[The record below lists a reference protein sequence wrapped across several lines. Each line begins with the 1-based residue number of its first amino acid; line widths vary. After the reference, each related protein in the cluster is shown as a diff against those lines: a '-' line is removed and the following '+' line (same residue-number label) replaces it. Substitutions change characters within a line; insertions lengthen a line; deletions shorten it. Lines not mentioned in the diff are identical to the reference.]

1 MKKAVNIIISG
12 RVQGV
17 AFRYYTVQEANSLG
31 VTGWIRNLPSG
42 DEVEIWA
49 EGDLPAL
56 NDFVDW
62 CYKGPSHAMIIDV
75 NCTWYENIRKY
86 SDFIIKY

>member
-1 MKKAVNIIISG
+1 MKKAANILVAG

-17 AFRYYTVQEANSLG
+17 AFRFYTVEKANSLG
-31 VTGWIRNLPSG
+31 ITGWVKNLPNG

-49 EGDLPAL
+49 EGDVDAL
-56 NDFVDW
+56 NDFVNW
-62 CYKGPSHAMIIDV
+62 CYKGPSHSMVTDV
-75 NCTWYENIRKY
+75 KCTWYENIRKY